1 MTDWAAFPARI
12 LRGGVQLHRIHRRGH
27 VPAHF
32 SDSGLHRFDSPLR
45 AGSEY
50 GVCYLGLDP
59 LTAYVEVFGRY
70 RAVQQVEILRRCL
83 STAHVTSDL
92 RLADLTNRAV
102 LGRYGVTAAHS
113 TGSDYELSQ
122 DLGTRLHAAGFEG
135 LCYRVRHDPAM
146 TLEAVALFGPTGTA
160 RYDRPA
166 ISWSDPIEIPGHLI
180 ELGGEFGIRVL
191 PPLRLP

>member
-102 LGRYGVTAAHS
+102 LASIHRSEGWGGV
-113 TGSDYELSQ
+113 
-122 DLGTRLHAAGFEG
+122 
-135 LCYRVRHDPAM
+135 
-146 TLEAVALFGPTGTA
+146 
-160 RYDRPA
+160 
-166 ISWSDPIEIPGHLI
+166 
-180 ELGGEFGIRVL
+180 
-191 PPLRLP
+191 